1 MEGGVGL
8 ETISKFVAES
18 TLQLKVWTN
27 ITPDG
32 SVPSTC
38 LDQKFSKGQIQ
49 LFMTGGHMYSIRP
62 NNDGNYSETKVDCD
76 CEMC

>member
-8 ETISKFVAES
+8 ETLSKFVAES
-18 TLQLKVWTN
+18 NLQIKVWTN

-32 SVPSTC
+32 SVPSTG
-38 LDQKFSKGQIQ
+38 LDQHFQKEQIQ

-62 NNDGNYSETKVDCD
+62 NTEGHYK
-76 CEMC
+76 